1 MKSTSEATKPDST
14 SAVASKPN
22 RTPFWLGMLTLLFA
36 VAYVLPG
43 LTGHDPWKQDEAE
56 SVGIVHNM
64 LETGD
69 LVVPRLD
76 ADPSADPYLEKQP
89 AFYITAAV
97 IADLYDGAL
106 SLPLPEGVAVPE
118 ALKLSSDDAARLATG
133 FYLFVLFGFTA
144 LLGRA
149 TWVRDG
155 QNSGEGAIALL
166 VLMGTLG
173 LIQSAHFLIPDIALS
188 AGVAMAL
195 YGLVIAPRRVLWGGI
210 WLGSGAGLAFMSKGL
225 FGPGIVGVTAL
236 LMPLFRDWRSGRYLR
251 VLIVALLAALPW
263 LLIWPT
269 LLYLR
274 DPQLLQAWLW
284 DYNIDHYAAVYE
296 QFGTPATADFWLR
309 TLPWFTFP
317 AALLAVLT
325 LFVRVLDTWSSPGVR
340 VVLVASI
347 VGWAVLLAVPGAREL
362 QALPLLAPLAVIAAG
377 GVKHLPRWITTL
389 GYLLTV
395 LVFGL
400 GAVLLWGLWIYH
412 MFTGQ
417 PLQHGALAA
426 YLPTDFDFVWH
437 PVAFI
442 TAAFFTVI
450 WIWIAARF
458 RAPRSAS
465 LLAWPAGVIMIWGL
479 AALLHLPWLDAANA
493 YRGDASQASVPA
505 AVADPVT
512 VPVRVTAPHA
522 EIHGAAPG

>member
-173 LIQSAHFLIPDIALS
+173 LIQSAHFLIP
-188 AGVAMAL
+188 
-195 YGLVIAPRRVLWGGI
+195 
-210 WLGSGAGLAFMSKGL
+210 
-225 FGPGIVGVTAL
+225 
-236 LMPLFRDWRSGRYLR
+236 
-251 VLIVALLAALPW
+251 
-263 LLIWPT
+263 
-269 LLYLR
+269 
-274 DPQLLQAWLW
+274 
-284 DYNIDHYAAVYE
+284 
-296 QFGTPATADFWLR
+296 
-309 TLPWFTFP
+309 TLPSAP
-317 AALLAVLT
+317 A
-325 LFVRVLDTWSSPGVR
+325 
-340 VVLVASI
+340 
-347 VGWAVLLAVPGAREL
+347 L
-362 QALPLLAPLAVIAAG
+362 QWRCMG
-377 GVKHLPRWITTL
+377 
-389 GYLLTV
+389 
-395 LVFGL
+395 
-400 GAVLLWGLWIYH
+400 
-412 MFTGQ
+412 
-417 PLQHGALAA
+417 
-426 YLPTDFDFVWH
+426 
-437 PVAFI
+437 
-442 TAAFFTVI
+442 
-450 WIWIAARF
+450 
-458 RAPRSAS
+458 S
-465 LLAWPAGVIMIWGL
+465 
-479 AALLHLPWLDAANA
+479 
-493 YRGDASQASVPA
+493 
-505 AVADPVT
+505 
-512 VPVRVTAPHA
+512 
-522 EIHGAAPG
+522 